1 MEQMSELI
9 QLANWEA
16 RRFLLAKQGLW
27 PPRALQGKDG
37 IRTVSE
43 RLGCIQFDPLNVVG
57 RNPDLVLQSRVVDYE
72 PEMLHELAYV
82 ERELYDYWDKM
93 MSLVPMQDWPRL
105 ALMRAYFQERHA
117 KRWEKHAEHVET
129 ILAVIRERGPMS
141 SLDFDSQHDVD
152 WKMDWRWG
160 QMRAA
165 KALLEMLGDTGELM
179 VSHREGARRYYDLP
193 ERVLPAEIADQSLLT
208 DEEAYVR
215 WRVAR
220 RCRGIGLVGPGMGGE
235 IWGGVAKA
243 PQRNAAIETLV
254 EMGKM
259 VPVQIEGDKRTY
271 HMLVRDL
278 PFLERGRGTTPAPEA
293 AFIAPLD
300 NLLWSRN
307 LIERVFGLRY
317 VWEVYKPADQRQYGY
332 YVLPVLYG
340 ERFVARF
347 DSKLDSQEGT
357 LKILS
362 WHWEAGESL
371 TEGLADALWDAM
383 AHFVRYL
390 GAEQAV
396 AAEAVD
402 PAIAALVES
411 VEKKAVLD

>member
-1 MEQMSELI
+1 MEQMSAPI
-9 QLANWEA
+9 QLTNREA
-16 RRFLLAKQGLW
+16 RRFLLAKHGLW

-37 IRTVSE
+37 IRAVFE

-57 RNPDLVLQSRVVDYE
+57 RNPDLVLQSRVADYRT
-72 PEMLHELAYV
+72 EMLQELAYV

-105 ALMRAYFQERHA
+105 ALMRAYFRERHA
-117 KRWEKHAEHVET
+117 KRWAKHAEHVDT

-179 VSHREGARRYYDLP
+179 VSHREGARRYYDLA
-193 ERVLPAEIADQSLLT
+193 ERVLPVEIADQPLLA

-235 IWGGVAKA
+235 TWGGVAKA
-243 PQRNAAIETLV
+243 PQRNAAIEALV
-254 EMGKM
+254 EMGEM

-271 HMLVRDL
+271 HMLARDL
-278 PFLERGRGTTPAPEA
+278 PYLERARGATPTPQA

-340 ERFVARF
+340 DRFVARF
-347 DSKLDSQEGT
+347 DPKLDGQVGT
-357 LKILS
+357 LRILS

-371 TEGLADALWDAM
+371 TEGLADALWEAM

-390 GAEQAV
+390 GAERAV
-396 AAEAVD
+396 AAEDVD